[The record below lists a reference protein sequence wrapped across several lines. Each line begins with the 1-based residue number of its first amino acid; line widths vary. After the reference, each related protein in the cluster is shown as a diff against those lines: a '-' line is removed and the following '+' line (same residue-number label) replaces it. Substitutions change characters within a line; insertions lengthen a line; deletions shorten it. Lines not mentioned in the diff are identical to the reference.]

1 MTAELVAGQNLAWPG
16 ARVTAYVEHPRADIS
31 AMLLGPSYRVRSNDD
46 LVFYNAPAYDGVG
59 WFAGPPQAIVVD
71 LAQVPTS
78 VERVLC
84 VASLD
89 SGTFAGEPPRVLL
102 ADADGQPVATFVPS
116 PTGNETAVVAC
127 EIYRRGEEWKVRAV
141 GQGFTGGLGQAV
153 TEHGI
158 EVDQPTSPSSHQS
171 GHQAAANLTQQP
183 SQPAAGDATP
193 PSSPPAGPAES
204 EDLGRLLEI
213 GAMILDDAS
222 RSTASLLSTI
232 DFAQRQ
238 LEGDLE
244 QIVGDPSM
252 RVGPAGDQAR
262 AGAQA
267 KYDEMVRQAKER
279 HASDLNQLSTELKDY
294 ERKLPAPL
302 TRWGS
307 GPWQRWSPGEMVL
320 AFRLGDLSLP
330 DSPAFRLPLM
340 QYLPMR
346 RPVWVETADG
356 GDQAASQ
363 IMHTIAVRILA
374 AMAPA
379 KPLVSVIDIGGR
391 RGTLGLP
398 NELLAHPPVTDTAGA
413 TRALA
418 EVVEHIDLVTMAVQ
432 AGNHDALE
440 EKYRH
445 DRLVLIADHP
455 TGLDESAARSLH
467 RILTDGPPTGVQTVV
482 TGSHSEALGVPILE
496 LLHQLFLRI
505 PSAPGGDL
513 VDGYG
518 GVDWTF
524 VPDLGP
530 NPAQLDVIQNAL
542 VAARQPQGMNPY
554 GAG

>member
-1 MTAELVAGQNLAWPG
+1 MTAQLVAGQNLAWSG

-31 AMLLGPSYRVRSNDD
+31 AMLLGPSYRVRSNED

-71 LAQVPTS
+71 LAQVPDS

-102 ADADGQPVATFVPS
+102 ADADGQPVASFVPS
-116 PTGNETAVVAC
+116 PNGNETAVVAC
-127 EIYRRGEEWKVRAV
+127 EIYRRGEGWKVRAV

-158 EVDQPTSPSSHQS
+158 EVDQATTPSSHQP
-171 GHQAAANLTQQP
+171 GQQAAANLTQQ
-183 SQPAAGDATP
+183 SQSAASDATP
-193 PSSPPAGPAES
+193 PSTPPSGPP

-222 RSTASLLSTI
+222 RSTASLLSTV

-244 QIVGDPSM
+244 QIVGDPSL

-262 AGAQA
+262 VGAQA
-267 KYDEMVRQAKER
+267 KHDEMVRQAKDR
-279 HASDLNQLSTELKDY
+279 HADDLKQLTAELQDY

-330 DSPAFRLPLM
+330 DVPDFRLPLM

-391 RGTLGLP
+391 RGSLGLP
-398 NELLAHPPVTDTAGA
+398 NELLAHPPVTDTGA
-413 TRALA
+413 ASQALA
-418 EVVEHIDLVTMAVQ
+418 EVVEHIDLVSMAVQ

-455 TGLDESAARSLH
+455 TGLDESAVRSLH
-467 RILTDGPPTGVQTVV
+467 RILTDGPPTGVQVV
-482 TGSHSEALGVPILE
+482 TSGAHSEAMGIPLLE
-496 LLHQLFLRI
+496 LIHQMFLRI

-530 NPAQLDVIQNAL
+530 NPAQLDVIQGAL
-542 VAARQPQGMNPY
+542 VANRQPQGMNPY